1 MSMLLRQLARYVVQ
15 KAASN
20 PVIREKAADIARGAL
35 DEARQI
41 AGKEDRALAAG
52 QAVRR
57 AWGKLREG
65 R

>member
-1 MSMLLRQLARYVVQ
+1 MLLRQLARYVVR
-15 KAASN
+15 KAASD
-20 PVIREKAADIARGAL
+20 PVIRERAVHIARGVV

-41 AGKEDRALAAG
+41 AGKEDRALATG

-57 AWGKLREG
+57 AWEKLREG